1 MIAFRRNRPGRWLS
15 RRLPI
20 ARMVC
25 HGPTQRYDR
34 HMHPVAV
41 LMRKG
46 ATPGQAA
53 TVVYGLSVLILA
65 MVGLLLVNRQSGE
78 AALVVVAV
86 SAPRALLCLAACW
99 GQPGEGPV
107 IPELPEWRA
116 VRFDR

>member
-1 MIAFRRNRPGRWLS
+1 
-15 RRLPI
+15 
-20 ARMVC
+20 MVC

-65 MVGLLLVNRQSGE
+65 MVGLLLVDRQSGE
-78 AALVVVAV
+78 AALVVIAV
-86 SAPRALLCLAACW
+86 SAPRALLGLVACW
-99 GQPGEGPV
+99 GKPGDGPV
-107 IPELPEWRA
+107 IPELPDWRA
-116 VRFDR
+116 VHFNR